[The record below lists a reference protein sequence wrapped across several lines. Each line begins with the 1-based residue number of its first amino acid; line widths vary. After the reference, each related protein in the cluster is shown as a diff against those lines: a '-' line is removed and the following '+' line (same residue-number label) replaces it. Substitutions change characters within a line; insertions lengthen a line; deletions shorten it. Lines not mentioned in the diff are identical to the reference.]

1 MKNRIAL
8 IATAFAVLI
17 PAMASAQSTSQ
28 GLTREQVRN
37 EMIQYEAAG
46 FNPARANPR
55 TWVNDVQSATTK
67 VSRVQQTHAQ
77 FADSGASPKCN

>member
-1 MKNRIAL
+1 MNNRIAFV
-8 IATAFAVLI
+8 ATAFAALI

-55 TWVNDVQSATTK
+55 TWVNDVQSATMK
-67 VSRVQQTHAQ
+67 VTLAQQAHAQ